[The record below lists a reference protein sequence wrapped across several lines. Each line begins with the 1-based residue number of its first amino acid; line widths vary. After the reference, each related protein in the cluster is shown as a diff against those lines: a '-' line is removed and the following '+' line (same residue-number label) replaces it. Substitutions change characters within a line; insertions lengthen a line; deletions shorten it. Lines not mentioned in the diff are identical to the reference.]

1 MSAPRASTPGNYEP
15 EERDRLIVEHLP
27 QVRWIAARLQEKIQG
42 RVELDDLISAG
53 AMGLI
58 AAIDRFDPAR
68 NLQLKTYAEHKIRG
82 AILDYLR
89 SCDSLS
95 RDNAAALQGDG
106 TARAGWSNAC
116 GARHACGDRRRNG
129 LNPRTMPKPSQ
140 RRALK
145 SPFAGRGSQS
155 STDGKLKFSEVMPDS
170 SALSPEQKLAE
181 SELRSFVSAAIRWAR
196 AQNEGCP
203 DTPLR
208 ARADHA
214 EDRADFRDERMA
226 GTGNPAQGHWRT
238 SREAGS
244 ICHRSPEGPRAIRP
258 AGRLRR

>member
-53 AMGLI
+53 AIGLI

-95 RDNAAALQGDG
+95 RDNRRRCREMG
-106 TARAGWSNAC
+106 TARAALEQRLRRE
-116 GARHACGDRRRNG
+116 ATHAEIAAEMVLSPREYAEALTTPGTQVPLSLDAEV
-129 LNPRTMPKPSQ
+129 NP
-140 RRALK
+140 A
-145 SPFAGRGSQS
+145 
-155 STDGKLKFSEVMPDS
+155 DGKLKFSEVMPDS

-181 SELRSFVSAAIRWAR
+181 SELRSFVSAAIDGLEPKTR
-196 AQNEGCP
+196 AVLTLHYAHGLTMRKIAPILEMSEWQVQETRRKAIGE
-203 DTPLR
+203 LR
-208 ARADHA
+208 
-214 EDRADFRDERMA
+214 ERLA
-226 GTGNPAQGHWRT
+226 PFV
-238 SREAGS
+238 S
-244 ICHRSPEGPRAIRP
+244 
-258 AGRLRR
+258 